1 MVVNRIDMYSPR
13 VPVAGHYMY
22 LLGVILRRLK
32 VKIYVVKI
40 VKMNALDKLFVCIK
54 LMTLD
59 L

>member
-1 MVVNRIDMYSPR
+1 MVVNRIDMYS
-13 VPVAGHYMY
+13 PVAGHYMY

-32 VKIYVVKI
+32 VKIYVVRI
-40 VKMNALDKLFVCIK
+40 VKMKALDKLFVSIK